1 MDVNLGADEI
11 EQIIPHRYPMLLI
24 DRMVEIEDGA
34 RGVGIKN
41 VTANEWFFEGHF
53 PGNRVM
59 PGVLIVE
66 ALAQVAAVTLLRD
79 VDQAGEIPMFGGIEK
94 MRFRRPVTPATSCGW
109 SSRWS
114 GCGPGGPGGGGGE
127 RRWAGRGGRDHLL
140 RAGGQPNRLGTGSG
154 RPHGSLSEPFRPSA
168 SMESMPETVE
178 CARTRGSRQ
187 PSVAAAASRR
197 SARLA

>member
-11 EQIIPHRYPMLLI
+11 EQIIPHRYPMLLV

-66 ALAQVAAVTLLRD
+66 ALAQVAAITLLRD
-79 VDQAGEIPMFGGIEK
+79 VDHAGKIPMFGGIEK
-94 MRFRRPVTPATSCGW
+94 MRFRRPVTPGDQLRLSFTLE
-109 SSRWS
+109 RMR
-114 GCGPGGPGGGGGE
+114 GPV
-127 RRWAGRGGRDHLL
+127 GRGAVEASVDGKVVADGTISFALVENPT
-140 RAGGQPNRLGTGSG
+140 GG
-154 RPHGSLSEPFRPSA
+154 
-168 SMESMPETVE
+168 
-178 CARTRGSRQ
+178 
-187 PSVAAAASRR
+187 
-197 SARLA
+197 

>member
-11 EQIIPHRYPMLLI
+11 ERIIPHRYPMLLV

-79 VDQAGEIPMFGGIEK
+79 VDQAGKIPMFGGIEK
-94 MRFRRPVTPATSCGW
+94 MRFRRPVTPGDQLRLEFTLE
-109 SSRWS
+109 RMR
-114 GCGPGGPGGGGGE
+114 GPV
-127 RRWAGRGGRDHLL
+127 GRGAVEASVD
-140 RAGGQPNRLGTGSG
+140 GQVVADGTISFA
-154 RPHGSLSEPFRPSA
+154 L
-168 SMESMPETVE
+168 VE
-178 CARTRGSRQ
+178 NPTG
-187 PSVAAAASRR
+187 
-197 SARLA
+197 